1 MNIDEKQVVN
11 EIKLKQIVEAA
22 IFTSEA
28 PLTFDK
34 LKQTVLINV
43 KVSDSLLNSILGDI
57 KSDYSSRGV
66 NLVKLASG
74 YRFQAAANLGQWLT
88 NLLYEKPARYSRA
101 LLETLALIAYK
112 QPITRG
118 EIENVR
124 GVSVSSNII
133 RTLVERNWIKVVGH
147 KEVPGRPSLYGTTN
161 TFLDYFSLTSL
172 SQLPKLIEPESLEL
186 IAQRIESEFMEQTDD
201 ASAAKA
207 DNELS
212 AVSPDHTETL
222 SVNAE

>member
-1 MNIDEKQVVN
+1 MNIDEKQVLK
-11 EIKLKQIVEAA
+11 ELKLKQIVEAA
-22 IFTSEA
+22 IFTSET

-43 KVSDSLLNSILGDI
+43 KVSDSLLNSILSDI

-88 NLLYEKPARYSRA
+88 NLLYEKPAKYSRA

-161 TFLDYFSLTSL
+161 EFLDYFSLTNL
-172 SQLPKLIEPESLEL
+172 SQLPELIEPESLEI
-186 IAQRIESEFMEQTDD
+186 IAQRIENEFMGQTGEKTDQSTD
-201 ASAAKA
+201 SESKTVIS
-207 DNELS
+207 E
-212 AVSPDHTETL
+212 EL

>member
-1 MNIDEKQVVN
+1 MILDEKHIVS
-11 EIKLKQIVEAA
+11 ETKLKQIVEAA
-22 IFTSEA
+22 IFTSET
-28 PLTFDK
+28 PLTLDK

-43 KVSDSLLNSILGDI
+43 KVSDSLLNSILSDI

-66 NLVKLASG
+66 NLVKQASG

-88 NLLYEKPARYSRA
+88 NLLYEKPAKYSRA

-133 RTLVERNWIKVVGH
+133 RTMVERNWIKVVGH

-172 SQLPKLIEPESLEL
+172 SQLPELIEPESLEN
-186 IAQRIESEFMEQTDD
+186 IAQRIENEFTEKTEDATNQQPDSEQ
-201 ASAAKA
+201 
-207 DNELS
+207 S
-212 AVSPDHTETL
+212 AVTSELTETL

>member
-1 MNIDEKQVVN
+1 MILDEKHEVT
-11 EIKLKQIVEAA
+11 ELKLKQIIEAA
-22 IFTSEA
+22 IFTSET
-28 PLTFDK
+28 PLTLDK

-43 KVSDSLLNSILGDI
+43 KVSNSLLNSILSDI

-66 NLVKLASG
+66 HLVKLASG

-88 NLLYEKPARYSRA
+88 NLLYEKPAKYSRA

-124 GVSVSSNII
+124 GVSVSSNIV

-161 TFLDYFSLTSL
+161 EFLDYFSLTSL
-172 SQLPKLIEPESLEL
+172 SQLPELIEPESLDI
-186 IAQRIESEFMEQTDD
+186 IAQRIENEFMGQAEEPANQETDSD
-201 ASAAKA
+201 VTPANP
-207 DNELS
+207 DELS
-212 AVSPDHTETL
+212 VDTE
-222 SVNAE
+222 

>member
-1 MNIDEKQVVN
+1 MILDEKHEVT
-11 EIKLKQIVEAA
+11 ELKLKQIIEAA
-22 IFTSEA
+22 IFTSET
-28 PLTFDK
+28 PLTLDK

-43 KVSDSLLNSILGDI
+43 KVSNSLLNSILSDI

-74 YRFQAAANLGQWLT
+74 YRFQAATNLGQWLT
-88 NLLYEKPARYSRA
+88 NLLYEKPAKYSRA

-124 GVSVSSNII
+124 GVSVSSNIV

-161 TFLDYFSLTSL
+161 EFLDYFSLTSL
-172 SQLPKLIEPESLEL
+172 SQLPELIEPESLDI
-186 IAQRIESEFMEQTDD
+186 IAQRIENEFMGQAEEPANQETDSD
-201 ASAAKA
+201 ETPA
-207 DNELS
+207 N
-212 AVSPDHTETL
+212 PDKL
-222 SVNAE
+222 SVETE